1 MKRAIIT
8 AIALGLSAQVM
19 AEPTSDEM
27 RREIEA
33 EYQRLSEESRVKAE
47 AAQREAK
54 RKAALN
60 AKIEPGALSNYTL
73 SSYPKTYA
81 IWGVEG
87 VARIAEHERKAAEI
101 VAAQRECDRVSYVGL
116 SQHAVPPN
124 RIVVFVDCE
133 NRRRYLVG
141 PSEIKSGTP
150 GAGVRVIR

>member
-8 AIALGLSAQVM
+8 AIALGLSAPVL

-33 EYQRLSEESRVKAE
+33 EYQRLKEESRVRDE

-54 RKAALN
+54 RKAVIN
-60 AKIEPGALSNYTL
+60 AKIDPGALSNYTL

-87 VARIAEHERKAAEI
+87 VDRIAEHERKAAEV
-101 VAAQRECDRVSYVGL
+101 VATQRECDRVSYVGL
-116 SQHAVPPN
+116 SSRSIPPN
-124 RIVVFVDCE
+124 
-133 NRRRYLVG
+133 
-141 PSEIKSGTP
+141 
-150 GAGVRVIR
+150 